1 MKFVDYA
8 GHLLERAK
16 QWLAA
21 FRAAGNHAN
30 AQVDLVKALGFLNDA
45 IVRIQQ
51 HLGTVGTSEF
61 EQAAAYALSLRLQAL
76 SAVQQRYVQE
86 VAMLAPGG
94 L

>member
-8 GHLLERAK
+8 GHLLERAE

-21 FRAAGNHAN
+21 FRAAGNHAS
-30 AQVDLVKALGFLNDA
+30 AQVDLVKALGYLNDA

-61 EQAAAYALSLRLQAL
+61 EQAAAYALSLRLQEL
-76 SAVQQRYVQE
+76 SGVQQRYVQE